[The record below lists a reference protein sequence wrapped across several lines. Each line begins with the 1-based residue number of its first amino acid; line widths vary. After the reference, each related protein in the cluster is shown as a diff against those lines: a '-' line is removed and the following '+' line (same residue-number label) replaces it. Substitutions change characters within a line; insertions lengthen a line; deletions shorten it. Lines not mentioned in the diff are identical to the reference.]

1 MQMKYRRNEKG
12 SYLEIRAQ
20 FSKINIPTYTYLS
33 IM

>member
-20 FSKINIPTYTYLS
+20 FSKIDIPIHTYWP